1 MSGIQVLLITSIIF
15 TAIYFLV
22 RLRNRIFDVLLLL
35 ALMGAAVLLVLFPD
49 WTSILAHRLG
59 VGRGADL
66 VFYTCIVL
74 FWFVLLK
81 FYTKLRQLE
90 QQITHLTR
98 KDALEQPASDNE
110 TATV

>member
-1 MSGIQVLLITSIIF
+1 MSGIQVLLITSILF

-35 ALMGAAVLLVLFPD
+35 LLMSVSVLLVLFPD
-49 WTSILAHRLG
+49 WTSILAKRLG

-66 VFYTCIVL
+66 VFYACIVL

-90 QQITHLTR
+90 QQITSLTR
-98 KDALEQPASDNE
+98 KETLEDPASEN
-110 TATV
+110 

>member
-1 MSGIQVLLITSIIF
+1 MSGIQVLLITSILF

-35 ALMGAAVLLVLFPD
+35 ALMSVAVLFVLFPD
-49 WTSILAHRLG
+49 WTNILAHRLG

-81 FYTKLRQLE
+81 FYTRLRQME
-90 QQITHLTR
+90 QQITRLTR
-98 KDALEQPASDNE
+98 KEALEDANGESTNS
-110 TATV
+110 

>member
-1 MSGIQVLLITSIIF
+1 MTGIQVLLITSILF

-35 ALMGAAVLLVLFPD
+35 ALMSVAVLLVLFPD
-49 WTSILAHRLG
+49 WTNILAHRLG

-66 VFYTCIVL
+66 VFYTCIIL

-81 FYTKLRQLE
+81 FYTRLRQLE
-90 QQITHLTR
+90 QQITRLAR
-98 KDALEQPASDNE
+98 KETLEEAGGGNANSK
-110 TATV
+110 